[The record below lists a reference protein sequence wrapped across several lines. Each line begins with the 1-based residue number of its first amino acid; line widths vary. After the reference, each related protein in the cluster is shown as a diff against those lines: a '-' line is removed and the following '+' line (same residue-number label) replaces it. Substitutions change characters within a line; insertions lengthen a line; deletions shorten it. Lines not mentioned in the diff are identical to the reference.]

1 MEGSCKLYKEWCL
14 LTKCFQG
21 EYQDISKKIRKA
33 FMIHNLFNLKY
44 IHMPCDTIFWHN
56 LRPQILF
63 GEMDICVP
71 LLISLKY
78 NPIFVG
84 FAKD

>member
-1 MEGSCKLYKEWCL
+1 
-14 LTKCFQG
+14 
-21 EYQDISKKIRKA
+21 
-33 FMIHNLFNLKY
+33 MIHNLFNLKY